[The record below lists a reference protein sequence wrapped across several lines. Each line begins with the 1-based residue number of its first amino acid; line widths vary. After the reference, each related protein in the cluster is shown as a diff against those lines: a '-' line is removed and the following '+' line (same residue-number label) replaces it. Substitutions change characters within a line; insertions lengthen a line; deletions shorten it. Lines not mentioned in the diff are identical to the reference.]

1 MIVGTIVI
9 DISDI
14 PALPWTQRDLEDRR
28 ALAQLERLPDGI
40 KVIIEVGSRS
50 LLGIG
55 AMDYIHDHG
64 ERLDIEICGDD
75 ITNVAPLVRMARYPT
90 EVA

>member
-1 MIVGTIVI
+1 VIVGTIVL
-9 DISDI
+9 DVSDV
-14 PALPWTQRDLEDRR
+14 PQLPWTQRDHEDRYI
-28 ALAQLERLPDGI
+28 LSQLERLPDGI
-40 KVIIEVGSRS
+40 KVIIDVGARS

-55 AMDYIHDHG
+55 AMDYVHDNG
-64 ERLDIEICGDD
+64 ERLDIEFRGYD